1 MTRLTAAR
9 LAALL
14 TALGCIVL
22 ALLPRPRLDNSIE
35 AMLVD
40 DSPPALRYAAFKARF
55 GADEVIVVHAT
66 ASTAEA
72 LLPRVAAL
80 EATLARD
87 PGVAATLGP
96 ATAYADEFAL
106 LLDPDLGGFTELP
119 RLAPRFDGPLDPALD
134 LIDLDPPAARLY
146 AFCRPGHPD
155 DRRRLAAALDA
166 ARADLTAHGGALHAA
181 GPPLLNLAL
190 DDAGR
195 EVETTALPALV
206 AVCVALLIT
215 LTRSL
220 RTTLAALLPV
230 GLGVL
235 AAEGLLTATGHSA
248 DIIVNIAK
256 PLLFV
261 LLLATGLHIIVAW
274 QDHRRAG
281 HPPATAPWTAARHKA
296 RACTLALGTT
306 ALGFASLI
314 ASEVPSIRTFGL
326 LTAAGLGLGLPL
338 LLLLL
343 PALLVHLAGPITPR
357 GAPTL
362 GRLAA
367 RAITASL
374 NHPRLAITTAL
385 LLTLT
390 GLAAIPA
397 LPIST
402 GGVHYFDDDARIRR
416 DYEAITAAGVGLSTI
431 ELVIA
436 GPALTAPDR
445 LEAITRYATAIE
457 AIPGAHATVGLPLFL
472 REAHWRLTGTDALP
486 APTTLEEALTA
497 DALAPYR
504 PRDGHLRLS
513 LLIDHLDAPALDALY
528 TALRATFAQHLAP
541 HDLTLTLTGH
551 HELVVAAQ
559 SHLVDTLLWSLLGT
573 LILIE
578 AIIIVA
584 LRSPR
589 LALAALL
596 PTTLPV
602 ALNFALMWLLGIPLD
617 LGTCMTGAIAIGIAV
632 DDALHFMDAWRRE
645 DPRTTAHGT
654 GRAMVLTSIV
664 IAAGFASLT
673 TAAFTPTARFGLL
686 AATAMA
692 TALLADLLVLPALLA
707 RLAPRPDPT
716 DQATAT

>member
-1 MTRLTAAR
+1 MRPLTAAR
-9 LAALL
+9 ITALL

-22 ALLPRPRLDNSIE
+22 ALLPRPRLDNSID

-40 DSPPALRYAAFKARF
+40 DSPIARRYADFKALF
-55 GADEVIVVHAT
+55 GADEVIVLHAT
-66 ASTAEA
+66 APTLEP
-72 LLPRVAAL
+72 LLRRITAL
-80 EATLARD
+80 ETTLAAD

-96 ATAYADEFAL
+96 ATAYADEL
-106 LLDPDLGGFTELP
+106 SVLLDPDLGGLTELP
-119 RLAPRFDGPLDPALD
+119 RLAPRFDGPLDRALA

-155 DRRRLAAALDA
+155 DRRRLAAALDH
-166 ARADLTAHGGALHAA
+166 ARRDLATLGGALHAA

-190 DDAGR
+190 DDAAR
-195 EVETTALPALV
+195 EVETTALPALA
-206 AVCVALLIT
+206 AVCITLLIA

-220 RTTLAALLPV
+220 RTTLAVLLPV

-248 DIIVNIAK
+248 DIIVNIAR

-338 LLLLL
+338 ILLVL
-343 PALLVHLAGPITPR
+343 PALLVHLQGPLTPR
-357 GAPTL
+357 GSPAL

-367 RAITASL
+367 AAVTASL
-374 NHPRLAITTAL
+374 RHPRLAITTAL

-390 GLAAIPA
+390 GLATIPA

-416 DYEAITAAGVGLSTI
+416 DYEALTAAGVGLSTI
-431 ELVIA
+431 ELVI
-436 GPALTAPDR
+436 TAPTPPTDPDT
-445 LEAITRYATAIE
+445 LTAITRYATAIE
-457 AIPGAHATVGLPLFL
+457 AHPGARATIGLPLFL
-472 REAHWRLTGTDALP
+472 REANWRLTGHDALP
-486 APTTLEEALTA
+486 AAPALEEALTA
-497 DALAPYR
+497 DALAPYTTDR
-504 PRDGHLRLS
+504 HLRLT
-513 LLIDHLDAPALDALY
+513 LLIDHLDAPALATLY
-528 TALRATFAQHLAP
+528 AHLRADFARHLAP
-541 HDLTLTLTGH
+541 HGLTLTLTGN

-559 SHLVDTLLWSLLGT
+559 SALVDTLLWSLLGT

-584 LRSPR
+584 LRSLR

-602 ALNFALMWLLGIPLD
+602 ALNFALMWLLDIPLD

-645 DPRTTAHGT
+645 DPQTTAHGT

-673 TAAFTPTARFGLL
+673 LATFTPTARFGLL

-707 RLAPRPDPT
+707 RLAPRPVT
-716 DQATAT
+716 TA